1 MEEKILEAKND
12 LDSVGGVIECM
23 VTGLPAGIG
32 DPFFDSV
39 ESQLSHMMF
48 SVPAV
53 KGIEFG
59 DASPWQT
66 SAAPSQRRLLLRCDT
81 VKTRTNHNGGIN
93 GGITNGMP
101 VVFRLAV
108 KPTASIS
115 QKQETIDTDTQENCD
130 LVIKAATILHRPAR
144 HSRLEAAA
152 AWAILDVC
160 LSEKGR
166 CW

>member
-1 MEEKILEAKND
+1 MYG
-12 LDSVGGVIECM
+12 DS
-23 VTGLPAGIG
+23 LPAGLG

-59 DASPWQT
+59 DGFAL
-66 SAAPSQRRLLLRCDT
+66 ADLRGSQANDAFYYDGDT

-130 LVIKAATILHRPAR
+130 LVIKGR
-144 HSRLEAAA
+144 HDPCIVQRAIPVVEAAA

>member
-1 MEEKILEAKND
+1 
-12 LDSVGGVIECM
+12 
-23 VTGLPAGIG
+23 
-32 DPFFDSV
+32 
-39 ESQLSHMMF
+39 MMF

-59 DASPWQT
+59 DGFAL
-66 SAAPSQRRLLLRCDT
+66 ADLRGSQANDAFYYDGDV

-130 LVIKAATILHRPAR
+130 LVIKGR
-144 HSRLEAAA
+144 HVPCIVQRAIPVVEAAA
-152 AWAILDVC
+152 HRRPRRPVG
-160 LSEKGR
+160 EGR
-166 CW
+166 CC